1 MYTPPTACPQ
11 GVGEKQVMKMAQE
24 LRNLEQML
32 DLISEIVEEQDRVSL
47 EVIVETIGTR
57 SFGPLLL
64 MVGLILASPLSGIPG
79 MATTMGIV
87 VILIISQLFLNKKR
101 FWLPRWLLKRSVEK
115 KKADKAIGWLRPPAR
130 FIDRWLRPRLTVLV
144 KGFSTYFIAFI
155 CIAIAI
161 FMPMM
166 ELVPFSASGAG
177 AVLAF
182 YGLSLIAN
190 DGFLALVGFALTA
203 IISVLIIFSLL

>member
-1 MYTPPTACPQ
+1 MKVTA
-11 GVGEKQVMKMAQE
+11 E

-32 DLISEIVEEQDRVSL
+32 DLISEIVDDRDTISL

-64 MVGLILASPLSGIPG
+64 LVGVILASPLSGIPG

-87 VILIISQLFLNKKR
+87 VILIISQLFLNRKR

-115 KKADKAIGWLRPPAR
+115 KKADKAIAWLRPAAR
-130 FIDRWLRPRLTVLV
+130 FIDRWLRPRLTVFV
-144 KGFSTYFIAFI
+144 RGFSTYLIAFI

-161 FMPMM
+161 CMPMM

-190 DGFLALVGFALTA
+190 DGFLALLGFAFTV
-203 IISVLIIFSLL
+203 IIPVLLVSSLM

>member
-1 MYTPPTACPQ
+1 
-11 GVGEKQVMKMAQE
+11 
-24 LRNLEQML
+24 ML
-32 DLISEIVEEQDRVSL
+32 DLISEIVNDRDQVSL
-47 EVIVETIGTR
+47 EVIVETVGTR

-64 MVGLILASPLSGIPG
+64 LVGVILASPLSGIPG
-79 MATTMGIV
+79 MATTMSIV
-87 VILIISQLFLNKKR
+87 VILIISQLFLNRKR

-115 KKADKAIGWLRPPAR
+115 EKADKAIGWLRPPAR
-130 FIDRWLRPRLTVLV
+130 FIDRWLRPRLTVFV
-144 KGFSTYFIAFI
+144 KGFSTYIIAFI
-155 CIAIAI
+155 CIAIAV

-190 DGFLALVGFALTA
+190 DGFLALLGFAFTV
-203 IISVLIIFSLL
+203 IIPVLLVSSLL